1 MKNLNILFPT
11 DFSPLS
17 LETLKTILPVVEQG
31 KNHLVILHAATREK
45 KEVTADRIR
54 IKDTMEQFLNSVPAL
69 NTISHET
76 RWEYATSRD
85 LILRESDKVE
95 IDLIIMATKGAK
107 GLNTIWGS
115 KTEAV
120 VRDAIVPVIV
130 MPSGAKLG
138 IITKIALAADYDS
151 LQYEHALDALLQ
163 VADHH
168 ATAIDVVTVNRTE
181 EQLSR
186 KEKINRKYLK
196 RRLQNFPH
204 RFQHHFEDEISHG
217 LIAYAKKHGSDLI
230 AILPRDSRFLEGL
243 FTESLSKRMVYK
255 SEVPLLIL
263 K

>member
-17 LETLKTILPVVEQG
+17 IETLKTILPVVEQG
-31 KNHLVILHAATREK
+31 KNHLVILHAANHEK
-45 KEVTADRIR
+45 SDATADRIR
-54 IKDTMEQFLNSVPAL
+54 INNEMESFLKLVPEVRSV
-69 NTISHET
+69 SHET
-76 RWEYATSRD
+76 RWEYSTSRD
-85 LILRESDKVE
+85 LILKESDKVD
-95 IDLIIMATKGAK
+95 IDLIIMATKGAH

-130 MPSGAKLG
+130 MPLGAKLSL
-138 IITKIALAADYDS
+138 ITKIALAADYDS
-151 LQYEHALDALLQ
+151 MHHEHSLDALLHI
-163 VADHH
+163 ADHQ
-168 ATAIDVVTVNRTE
+168 TTSIDVVTINRTE

-186 KEKINRKYLK
+186 KEKMNRKYLK

-230 AILPRDSRFLEGL
+230 AILPRDYRFLEGL

>member
-11 DFSPLS
+11 DFSTLS
-17 LETLKTILPVVEQG
+17 LETLQTIIPVVEQG
-31 KNHLVILHAATREK
+31 TNHLVIVHAAAHEK
-45 KEVTADRIR
+45 KDTAADRIR
-54 IKDTMEQFLNSVPAL
+54 VKDNMDKFIKSAPKLK
-69 NTISHET
+69 TISYET
-76 RWEYATSRD
+76 RWEYASSRE

-130 MPSGAKLG
+130 MPKGAKLSL
-138 IITKIALAADYDS
+138 IAKIALAADYDS
-151 LQYEHALDALLQ
+151 LQNEHALDALLQ
-163 VADHH
+163 IADHQM
-168 ATAIDVVTVNRTE
+168 TTIDVVTVNRSE

-204 RFQHHFEDEISHG
+204 RFKHHFESEVSQG
-217 LIAYAKKHGSDLI
+217 LVAYAKNNDSDLI
-230 AILPRDSRFLEGL
+230 AILPRDYRFLEGL